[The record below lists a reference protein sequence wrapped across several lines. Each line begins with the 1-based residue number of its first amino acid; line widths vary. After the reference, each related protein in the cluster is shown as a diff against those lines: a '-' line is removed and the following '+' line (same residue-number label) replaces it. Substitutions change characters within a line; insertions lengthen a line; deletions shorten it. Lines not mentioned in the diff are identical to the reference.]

1 MSLQV
6 FPSLLLR
13 NGGEDRNVCSLNSVL
28 QLLRH
33 IPEFLAE
40 LHLQRNSSPLLQTLN
55 NILTCC
61 GSDLPKSA
69 WKLRKELAEATAR
82 PELNSGHQ
90 LDTIELF
97 GYLLNFCPNDV
108 FCIQTSFEYRFQVK
122 GRASPCPICNSLP
135 NAVPRSDTL
144 LRLALP
150 KSWPK
155 TPPALTLQTLLDK
168 HFQIQ
173 AQGEERTCLSCTT
186 KLPYFE
192 KLRIST
198 FPEYIIVQML
208 CMNYNNEKNS
218 KKFNSCPHARHSCC

>member
-1 MSLQV
+1 M
-6 FPSLLLR
+6 
-13 NGGEDRNVCSLNSVL
+13 CSLNSVL

-33 IPEFLAE
+33 TPEFLAE
-40 LHLQRNSSPLLQTLN
+40 LHTQRNSSPLLQTLN

-61 GSDLPKSA
+61 GSDIPKSA

-135 NAVPRSDTL
+135 NAVPGSDTL